1 MAEFRHS
8 VSTDWPY
15 ELEPCFVRLRLT
27 PRPIGRT
34 FRAMSD
40 AQLPMVDPFRPF
52 PAPKQAYSRRRII
65 RTALLKA
72 LDEDMGDGTRAIDR
86 FARSMVAS
94 AIDGSVDA
102 AKFVTDRVDGK
113 QLAAQELTGDLD
125 GNAVVDDHR
134 MIRALALLV
143 EEMRMREQA
152 IEVAE

>member
-1 MAEFRHS
+1 
-8 VSTDWPY
+8 
-15 ELEPCFVRLRLT
+15 
-27 PRPIGRT
+27 
-34 FRAMSD
+34 
-40 AQLPMVDPFRPF
+40 MVDPFRSWTPG
-52 PAPKQAYSRRRII
+52 KTHNSRRRII

-72 LDEDMGDGTRAIDR
+72 LDEDMGDGTRAIDK

-113 QLAAQELTGDLD
+113 QLAAQELTGDLE

-143 EEMRMREQA
+143 EEMRMRERA
-152 IEVAE
+152 IDVPTQEDRPG

>member
-1 MAEFRHS
+1 
-8 VSTDWPY
+8 
-15 ELEPCFVRLRLT
+15 
-27 PRPIGRT
+27 
-34 FRAMSD
+34 MSD
-40 AQLPMVDPFRPF
+40 AQLPV
-52 PAPKQAYSRRRII
+52 ATPKEPWKYRAAGSSRRRII

-113 QLAAQELTGDLD
+113 QLAAQELTGD
-125 GNAVVDDHR
+125 AEVSVVVDDQR

-143 EEMRMREQA
+143 EEMRMRDKA
-152 IEVAE
+152 IEVID

>member
-1 MAEFRHS
+1 
-8 VSTDWPY
+8 
-15 ELEPCFVRLRLT
+15 
-27 PRPIGRT
+27 
-34 FRAMSD
+34 MSD

-52 PAPKQAYSRRRII
+52 PAQVKPYSRRRII

-113 QLAAQELTGDLD
+113 QLAAQELTGD
-125 GNAVVDDHR
+125 AEVSVVVDDQR

-143 EEMRMREQA
+143 EEMRMRDKA
-152 IEVAE
+152 IDVVE